1 MIHAKFLTAT
11 ALFAAAPITAP
22 AQDATMKLQPMT
34 LKATV
39 TRDVALKYW
48 LYLPKGYADDT
59 AKKWPLMLFL
69 HGAGERGDDLEKV
82 KKHGPPKLIAAG
94 MELPFIVVA
103 PQCPTDAWWESTGQV
118 IALIALLDE
127 IQAAHRVDL
136 DRVYCTGISMGG
148 YGTWRLACEFPDR
161 FAAVAPICGGG
172 RPFLARAMKDLPAW
186 VFHGAKDPV
195 VPLSES
201 EKMVEALKRAGGT
214 VEFTVYPEALHD
226 SWTETYDNPAV
237 FDWLLKHRRG
247 R

>member
-1 MIHAKFLTAT
+1 MMTIRMIAAAALFGFAMAAT
-11 ALFAAAPITAP
+11 A
-22 AQDATMKLQPMT
+22 QDTMTLQPKT
-34 LKATV
+34 LRTTV
-39 TRDVALKYW
+39 SRDVDLRYW
-48 LYLPKGYADDT
+48 LYLPGGYADDT

-94 MELPFIVVA
+94 AHLPFIVVA
-103 PQCPTDAWWESTGQV
+103 PQCPADAWWEGTPQV
-118 IALIALLDE
+118 IALAALLDD
-127 IQAAHRVDL
+127 IQASHRVDP

-148 YGTWRLACEFPDR
+148 YGTWRLACEFPGR
-161 FAAVAPICGGG
+161 FAAVVPICGGG
-172 RPFLARAMKDLPAW
+172 RPFLARAMKDVPAW

-237 FDWLLKHRRG
+237 FDWLLKHRRA